1 MGTRLFPIA
10 LDLLAPTLVA
20 GSSHPAPLLHLLGI
34 GDGGL
39 VRGIIMIMV
48 VEMRIIV
55 FRGKTSKILA
65 VKRTGGSSHGA
76 QRTGQEEEDSFN
88 SICMR
93 MRYLDGYKEEGRARA
108 PSWRSGRIDIHE
120 RDSRLSQV
128 HGS

>member
-20 GSSHPAPLLHLLGI
+20 GSSHPASLLHLLGI

-76 QRTGQEEEDSFN
+76 Q
-88 SICMR
+88 
-93 MRYLDGYKEEGRARA
+93 
-108 PSWRSGRIDIHE
+108 
-120 RDSRLSQV
+120 
-128 HGS
+128 

>member
-1 MGTRLFPIA
+1 MGTRLLPIA
-10 LDLLAPTLVA
+10 FDLLAPTLVA
-20 GSSHPAPLLHLLGI
+20 GSSHPASLLHLLGI

-48 VEMRIIV
+48 EMRIIV
-55 FRGKTSKILA
+55 FRGKTSKVLT
-65 VKRTGGSSHGA
+65 VKRTRGSSHGA

-93 MRYLDGYKEEGRARA
+93 MRYEEGRAKSA
-108 PSWRSGRIDIHE
+108 EWRSGRIDIHE

>member
-1 MGTRLFPIA
+1 MGTRLLPIA
-10 LDLLAPTLVA
+10 FDLLAPTLVA
-20 GSSHPAPLLHLLGI
+20 GSSHPASLLHLLRI

-48 VEMRIIV
+48 EMRIIV
-55 FRGKTSKILA
+55 FRGKTSNVLT
-65 VKRTGGSSHGA
+65 VKRTRWSSHGA

-93 MRYLDGYKEEGRARA
+93 MRYLDGYKEERRAKSA
-108 PSWRSGRIDIHE
+108 EWRSGRIDIHE